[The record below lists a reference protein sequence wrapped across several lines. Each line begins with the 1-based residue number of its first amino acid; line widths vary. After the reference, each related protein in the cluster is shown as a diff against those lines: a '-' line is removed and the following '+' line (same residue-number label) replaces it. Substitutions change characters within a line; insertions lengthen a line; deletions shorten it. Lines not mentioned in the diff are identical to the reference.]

1 MKKLSNYLWPDE
13 LDNLNRLHLDVV
25 LNMLK
30 YPHYNAKM
38 NSLKEVKEN
47 YLFDSSSLI

>member
-13 LDNLNRLHLDVV
+13 LENLNRLHLDAV

-38 NSLKEVKEN
+38 NSLKEVIKTSYN
-47 YLFDSSSLI
+47 FYYYYY